1 MAELQSRDRLQ
12 PSLLDRLTD
21 HLPLVSDETVEA
33 RVLSRQQLRAAVLR
47 DLSWL
52 FNATRPQPEAASKRT
67 EEMELWA
74 RHPDACRSVLN
85 FGMPAFAGST
95 KSSLNKAVMEAAVKQ
110 AITTFEPRIDA
121 STLVVTIQIEH
132 RNHHNTLQLTIN
144 GKLWAQPV
152 PLELLLAADVDLETG
167 AASMRDV
174 RA

>member
-21 HLPLVSDETVEA
+21 HHPLDRNEAVEE
-33 RVLSRQQLRAAVLR
+33 RVLSRLQLRAAVLR

-52 FNATRPQPEAASKRT
+52 FNATRLQPEPASKRF
-67 EEMELWA
+67 EELELWG

-95 KSSLNKAVMEAAVKQ
+95 KSSLNKMAMEAAVKQ
-110 AITTFEPRIDA
+110 AITAFEPRIDA
-121 STLVVTIQIEH
+121 KTLVVTIQIEQ
-132 RNHHNTLQLTIN
+132 RNHHNCLQLKIS
-144 GKLWAQPV
+144 GQLWAQPV

-167 AASMRDV
+167 STRMRDV
-174 RA
+174 RG